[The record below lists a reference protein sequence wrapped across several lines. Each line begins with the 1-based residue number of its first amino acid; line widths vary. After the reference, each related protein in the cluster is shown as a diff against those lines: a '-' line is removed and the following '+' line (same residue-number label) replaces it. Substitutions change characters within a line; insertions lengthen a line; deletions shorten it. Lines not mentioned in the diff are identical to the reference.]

1 MLVRFEM
8 AQASDEP
15 ALRRLMTEIP
25 LGERLQ
31 VTFRREP
38 DFFLASR
45 VQGRFVQVGVARR
58 MDSRE
63 IIGCATRTI
72 RPGFLNGEVKPVGY
86 IGDLR
91 LKPPYRGTTTLAR
104 GYQHFHQLHQDGRAL
119 LYMTVIFE
127 DNQVALSTIATGRAG
142 LPTYHPIGRLLSP
155 AICLVRR
162 KPSSEVS
169 VDIVQGNQSLLPQIV
184 ECLNRHGSRRQ
195 FAPYYTVED
204 FLAPDGWLHQMRV
217 ENLYAAVK
225 QNQVI
230 GVIGKWDQRSY
241 KQTVVEGY
249 AGRLRA
255 LQPFL
260 RFGAALGL
268 SPALPGVGSSIDACY
283 ASFIAVDHDDLVV
296 GRALLRRLY
305 NDAVCQGY
313 DYLLIGL
320 HERDPLVGILE
331 GYRQVPF
338 TARLF
343 CVYFEDGKAAFGQ
356 LDDHVPYIEIA
367 ML

>member
-25 LGERLQ
+25 LGESLQ

-58 MDSRE
+58 TDSGE

-91 LKPPYRGTTTLAR
+91 LKPRYRGATILAR
-104 GYQHFHQLHQDGRAL
+104 GYQHFRQLHQDGQAL

-142 LPTYHPIGRLLSP
+142 LPTYHPIGQLLSP

-162 KPSSEVS
+162 EPSEEVS
-169 VDIVQGNQSLLPQIV
+169 VDIVQGDQSLLPQIV
-184 ECLNRHGSRRQ
+184 ECLNRNGARRQ

-204 FLAPDGWLHQMRV
+204 FLAGDGWLHQMRV
-217 ENLYAAVK
+217 ENLYVAIK
-225 QNQVI
+225 NDQVI
-230 GVIGKWDQRSY
+230 GAMGKWDQRSF
-241 KQTVVEGY
+241 KQTVVEDY
-249 AGRLRA
+249 AGALRV
-255 LQPFL
+255 L
-260 RFGAALGL
+260 RPILKLGAALGL
-268 SPALPGVGSSIDACY
+268 SPVLPGPGSSINACY
-283 ASFIAVDHDDLVV
+283 ASFIAVDHDDLAV
-296 GRALLRRLY
+296 GRALLRQLY
-305 NDAVCQGY
+305 NDAVREGY

-320 HERDPLVGILE
+320 HERDPLVGILD
-331 GYRQVPF
+331 GYQRVPF

-343 CVYFEDGKAAFGQ
+343 CVYFEDGKAAFEH

>member
-1 MLVRFEM
+1 MLARFEP
-8 AQASDEP
+8 AQPSDEP
-15 ALRRLMTEIP
+15 ALRRLMAEIP
-25 LGERLQ
+25 LGTSLQ

-45 VQGRFVQVGVARR
+45 VQGRGIQIGVARLAR
-58 MDSRE
+58 TGE

-72 RPGFLNGEVKPVGY
+72 RPGFLNGDVKPVGY

-91 LKPPYRGTTTLAR
+91 LKPRYRRGTILAR
-104 GYQHFHQLHQDGRAL
+104 GYQHFRRLHQDGQAL
-119 LYMTVIFE
+119 LYLTVIFE

-142 LPTYHPIGRLLSP
+142 LPTYHPLGRLLSP

-162 KPSSEVS
+162 KPSVDAA
-169 VDIVQGNQSLLPQIV
+169 VDIVQGDRLLLPRIV

-195 FAPYYTVED
+195 FAPFYTIED
-204 FLAPDGWLHQMRV
+204 FLARDGWLHQMRV
-217 ENLYAAVK
+217 EDLYVALK
-225 QNQVI
+225 HHQVI
-230 GVIGKWDQRSY
+230 GVMGKWDQRSF

-249 AGRLRA
+249 AGALRV
-255 LQPFL
+255 LQPIL
-260 RFGAALGL
+260 RCGAALGL
-268 SPALPGVGSSIDACY
+268 SPVLPGVGSSINACY
-283 ASFIAVDHDDLVV
+283 ASFLAVDHDDLAV

-305 NDAVCQGY
+305 NDAVSQGY

-320 HERDPLVGILE
+320 HERDPLVGMLE
-331 GYRQVPF
+331 GYRRVPF

-343 CVYFEDGKAAFGQ
+343 CVYFEDGTAAFGQ
-356 LDDHVPYIEIA
+356 LDGRVPYLEIA